1 MDRLAKI
8 FFVSLWLG
16 SMPSAAQLR
25 IHDAKRDAAAQEAKR
40 AADKIQSDNIFR
52 RASSNLQISSER
64 DIATTVADAKLE
76 MEAAINGLR
85 QWSDVAALRDRVNII
100 SSAVPAE
107 ELERRKQ
114 ALANANGAIKNQIAA
129 LSKSAG
135 LDAAELKPFIDKLGD
150 VESALGFASN
160 HLGVDSEGSKTAMM
174 VLDKLQGLY
183 KSYENQFDAVNTTQA
198 RLRELRINV
207 KKALLARLS
216 VEEDYLLT
224 QVALYAK
231 YEREFKEVEHW
242 KRQCAVPQ
250 GVSPD
255 EYIDETLDRLATN
268 RDDLEKAVRAIFAC
282 GSLAAERMLPG
293 RLLTLRL
300 AQLDHLRSI
309 QLSAANARV
318 YEVVLG
324 GGIERLALFYQGG
337 IKPEAL
343 AQMIQSL
350 STVGIFGKLLTQ

>member
-1 MDRLAKI
+1 VDCLAKI
-8 FFVSLWLG
+8 LFVSLWLG

-40 AADKIQSDNIFR
+40 AADKIQSGDIFR
-52 RASSNLQISSER
+52 KASSNLQIASER
-64 DIATTVADAKLE
+64 DIATTVADARLE

-85 QWSDVAALRDRVNII
+85 RWSDVAKLGDGVNII
-100 SSAVPAE
+100 PSAVPAE

-114 ALANANGAIKNQIAA
+114 ALANANGSIKNQIAA

-135 LDAAELKPFIDKLGD
+135 LDADELKPFIDKLGD

-160 HLGVDSEGSKTAMM
+160 HLGVNSEGSKTAMM
-174 VLDKLQGLY
+174 VLDKLQNLY
-183 KSYENQFDAVNTTQA
+183 KSYENQFDAVNKTQA

-231 YEREFKEVEHW
+231 YEREFKEIEHL
-242 KRQCAVPQ
+242 KNRCAIPH
-250 GVSPD
+250 GISPE

-268 RDDLEKAVRAIFAC
+268 RDDLEKAARALFAC
-282 GSLAAERMLPG
+282 GSLAAEGMLPG

-300 AQLDHLRSI
+300 AQLEHLRSI

-324 GGIERLALFYQGG
+324 GGVERLALFYQGG

-343 AQMIQSL
+343 AQIIQSL